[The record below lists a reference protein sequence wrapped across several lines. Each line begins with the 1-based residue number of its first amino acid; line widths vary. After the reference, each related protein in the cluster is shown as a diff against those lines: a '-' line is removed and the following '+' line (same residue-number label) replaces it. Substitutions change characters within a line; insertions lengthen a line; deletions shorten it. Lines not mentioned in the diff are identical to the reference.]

1 MSLIV
6 AAPWHLDAS
15 LNRRLGPAVAA
26 GCRGGK
32 SRAMKLAT
40 LGPIATTGEAGLLG
54 NANRLQ
60 QKFHRLVAM
69 QTNGSH
75 GSVTSLTEVL
85 RSRPRPCT
93 TEQGEQGDHMSG
105 SHNRVRAPG

>member
-15 LNRRLGPAVAA
+15 LNRRLGHGG

-40 LGPIATTGEAGLLG
+40 LEPIATTGEADLLG